1 PWAEKTGNM
10 VLRTDSVVHS
20 IIFDEK
26 KGRATG
32 VRVIDTKTKQ
42 ATEYFARAIF
52 LNAACL
58 NSNLV
63 LLNSTSSRF
72 PNGLGNEN
80 DILGR
85 YIAFQNYRGSI
96 SAGIEGFKD
105 DYYYGRRPVS
115 PLMPNFRNISKQEE
129 VFQRGYLVFWGAYR
143 NTGAGQATIGKELKQ
158 SMSEAGDWSAY

>member
-1 PWAEKTGNM
+1 MQQKVSGFFFVKVVGRCANLTAANSDLQGQVSARNLCSRGCPYGGYFSSNSSTLPWAEKTGNM

-80 DILGR
+80 DMLGK

-96 SAGIEGFKD
+96 SAGIEGF
-105 DYYYGRRPVS
+105 
-115 PLMPNFRNISKQEE
+115 
-129 VFQRGYLVFWGAYR
+129 
-143 NTGAGQATIGKELKQ
+143 
-158 SMSEAGDWSAY
+158 

>member
-32 VRVIDTKTKQ
+32 ARGFCTKTKQ
-42 ATEYFARAIF
+42 ATEYLARAIF

-58 NSNLV
+58 TSNLV

-96 SAGIEGFKD
+96 SAGIEGFRD

-115 PLMPNFRNISKQEE
+115 PLMPNFRNVYKQEE
-129 VFQRGYLVFWGAYR
+129 DFQRGYLVFWGAYR
-143 NTGAGQATIGKELKQ
+143 DTGNEPPDEGIGAAFKK
-158 SMSEAGDWSAY
+158 SMSEAGG